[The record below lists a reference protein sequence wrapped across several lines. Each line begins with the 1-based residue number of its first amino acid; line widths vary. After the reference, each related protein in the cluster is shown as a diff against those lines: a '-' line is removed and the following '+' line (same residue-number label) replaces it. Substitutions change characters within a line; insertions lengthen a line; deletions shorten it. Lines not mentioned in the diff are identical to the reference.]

1 MCSPA
6 DNLVGIKGTN
16 QQSYKCEIATQ
27 IGLPDLPI
35 KIRDVQLNL
44 NFRYT
49 KNFFFFFFRLSMSQ
63 IFWLEEGEHA
73 KNQRGRKR
81 RTWHCI
87 TEMRDEQQWGG
98 VELRTGCSKLGGH

>member
-1 MCSPA
+1 MCPPA
-6 DNLVGIKGTN
+6 DSLVGIKGTN

-49 KNFFFFFFRLSMSQ
+49 TIFFFFRLSMSQ

-73 KNQRGRKR
+73 KNQRRRKR

-87 TEMRDEQQWGG
+87 IESREGG
-98 VELRTGCSKLGGH
+98 VSRRGVSSSEVGWS